1 MMKSRGRIMK
11 GKICILTLL
20 YISVTTAS
28 ATELVYSPINPSF
41 GGNPLNSSH
50 LLGVANAINDY
61 KAPLDDLGIEEQSD
75 LERLAASLESRL
87 ISQLLSDVGG
97 GNTGQLT
104 TDDFVLNI
112 VDDNGSLMIQIT
124 DKETGESS
132 TIQVSGLVPD
142 Q

>member
-1 MMKSRGRIMK
+1 MK

>member
-1 MMKSRGRIMK
+1 MK
-11 GKICILTLL
+11 GKICILALL
-20 YISVTTAS
+20 CISVTKAS

-61 KAPLDDLGIEEQSD
+61 KAPIDDLGIEEQSD

-87 ISQLLSDVGG
+87 ISQLLSDVGA

-112 VDDNGSLMIQIT
+112 VDDNGSLLIQIT